1 MMQFGILARSV
12 LFISAHESQT
22 LQLHMMIWLGS
33 ASSFF
38 STVIIWYWFWYP
50 VMGRIGSIGGPVLLR
65 GPPVDPQQKNVYS
78 QVYFHEAVSSQTNIY
93 VWIRPNTLQYFRIF
107 NAKEHL
113 QVSYL
118 KRTNLTVSLALVFVP
133 DIKIPPNGC
142 HGRPTLWKVP
152 WKPVG

>member
-1 MMQFGILARSV
+1 MVNLKIYSRG
-12 LFISAHESQT
+12 H
-22 LQLHMMIWLGS
+22 QLYLLENYFWAGH
-33 ASSFF
+33 SSKKKKKSHF

-133 DIKIPPNGC
+133 DVKIPPNGC